1 MPINPLWGV
10 VAVLAI
16 FLAIGLIWK
25 GLPGRAGW
33 VSRAKKPKSYW
44 VLMGLISAA
53 ILACTWAALT
63 FPAPVNH

>member
-1 MPINPLWGV
+1 MVTNPLWGV

-33 VSRAKKPKSYW
+33 VSRAKMPKSYW
-44 VLMGLISAA
+44 VLMGLMSAA
-53 ILACTWAALT
+53 ILACTCAALIL
-63 FPAPVNH
+63 PAPVYH